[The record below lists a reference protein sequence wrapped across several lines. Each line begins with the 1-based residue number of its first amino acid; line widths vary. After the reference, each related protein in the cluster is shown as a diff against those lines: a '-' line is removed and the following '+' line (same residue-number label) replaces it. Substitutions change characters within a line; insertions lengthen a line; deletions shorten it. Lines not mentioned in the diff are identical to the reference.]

1 MDAARDARARVVIVG
16 GGFGG
21 LHAARALAHAPVRVT
36 LVDRRN
42 FHLFQ
47 PLLYQ
52 VATGG
57 LSPAN
62 IAAPLRGV
70 LRKQHNVEVLLAEAV
85 GLEAERRVLR
95 LSDGELG
102 YDALV
107 VATGST
113 HHYFGQDRWEP
124 LAPGLKTLE
133 DATEIRRRMLLA
145 FETAEREAD
154 LQHAHRR
161 LTFVVVGAGPTGV
174 ELAGAIA
181 EIARDTLRGN
191 FRHIDPAGARI
202 VLIDA
207 VDRALPTYPE
217 ELSRKAAHAL
227 GELGVTVLTG
237 ARVKVIEPGAIAYER
252 GGQLECLPA
261 ENVFWAAGVR
271 ASRLGA
277 LVARAAGAELDRQ
290 GRVRVNPDLS
300 VGARREV
307 FVVGDLATLEQ
318 DGRPLPGVAPVAM
331 QQGRYVGRLLAG
343 RLAGRA
349 APPPFR
355 YVDRGSMAVIGR
367 TRAVAVVGKL
377 RFDGLAAWL
386 TWLFV
391 HLMYLV
397 GFGSRLLVFV
407 QWAWSYFTYNRS
419 ARLITGPTPLPLV
432 RPDATGYVPARA
444 APEARA
450 AANPPAAPPGGD

>member
-1 MDAARDARARVVIVG
+1 MDAPARVVIVG

-21 LHAARALAHAPVRVT
+21 LHAARALARSPVQVT

-70 LRKQHNVEVLLAEAV
+70 LRRQRNAEVLLAEAV
-85 GLEAERRVLR
+85 GIDAERRRLL
-95 LSDGELG
+95 LSDGELP

-107 VATGST
+107 LATGST
-113 HHYFGQDRWEP
+113 HHYFGNDRWGP

-145 FETAEREAD
+145 FETAEREPD
-154 LQHAHRR
+154 LEHARRR

-191 FRHIDPAGARI
+191 FRRIDPASAQI

-207 VDRALPTYPE
+207 VERALPTYPPD
-217 ELSRKAAHAL
+217 LSQKAARAL
-227 GELGVTVLTG
+227 RDLGVQVLTG
-237 ARVKVIEPGAIAYER
+237 AMVKVIEPGAIAFER
-252 GGQLECLPA
+252 DGKLECLPA
-261 ENVFWAAGVR
+261 ENVFWAAGVK
-271 ASRLGA
+271 ASPLGA
-277 LVARAAGAELDRQ
+277 LVARAAGAEQDRQ
-290 GRVRVNPDLS
+290 GRVIVNPDLT
-300 VGARREV
+300 VGEHPEI
-307 FVVGDLATLEQ
+307 FVVGDLAHAEQ
-318 DGRPLPGVAPVAM
+318 DGRQLPGVAPVAM
-331 QQGRYVGRLLAG
+331 QQGRYVGGAIAD
-343 RLAGRA
+343 RLAGR
-349 APPPFR
+349 PPQGPFR

-367 TRAVAVVGKL
+367 TRAVADMNGV
-377 RFDGLAAWL
+377 RFGGFLAWL
-386 TWLFV
+386 AWLFV

-407 QWAWSYFTYNRS
+407 QWAWNYFTYNRS
-419 ARLITGPTPLPLV
+419 ARLITGPNPLPLV
-432 RPDATGYVPARA
+432 QPEAKDYVPARTSR
-444 APEARA
+444 PPQEK
-450 AANPPAAPPGGD
+450 PAATH

>member
-1 MDAARDARARVVIVG
+1 MDTRPRVVIVG

-21 LHAARALAHAPVRVT
+21 LHAAQALARAPVQVT

-70 LRKQHNVEVLLAEAV
+70 LRHQRNAEVLLAEAV
-85 GLEAERRVLR
+85 GLDAERRTLL
-95 LSDGELG
+95 LSDGELA
-102 YDALV
+102 YDTLV

-113 HHYFGQDRWEP
+113 HHYFGNDRWGP

-154 LQHAHRR
+154 AGHARRR

-181 EIARDTLRGN
+181 ENARDTLRDN
-191 FRHIDPAGARI
+191 FRRIDPASAQI
-202 VLIDA
+202 VLIDG
-207 VDRALPTYPE
+207 VDRALPTYAPD
-217 ELSRKAAHAL
+217 LSAKATRSL
-227 GELGVTVLTG
+227 RELGVQVLTG
-237 ARVKVIEPGAIAYER
+237 AVVKMVEPGAIAYER
-252 GGQLECLPA
+252 DGKLECLPA
-261 ENVFWAAGVR
+261 ENVFWAAGVK
-271 ASRLGA
+271 ASPLGA
-277 LVARAAGAELDRQ
+277 HLARATGAPLDKQ
-290 GRVRVNPDLS
+290 GRLVVNPDLTA
-300 VGARREV
+300 GTHPEI
-307 FVVGDLATLEQ
+307 FVVGDLAHVEQ
-318 DGRPLPGVAPVAM
+318 DGKPLPGVAPVAM
-331 QQGRYVGRLLAG
+331 QQGRYVGKVLAK
-343 RLAGRA
+343 RLAGKS
-349 APPPFR
+349 APEPFR
-355 YVDRGSMAVIGR
+355 YRDRGSMAVIGR
-367 TRAVAVVGKL
+367 TRAVADLSVV
-377 RFDGLAAWL
+377 RFGGFLAWL

-407 QWAWSYFTYNRS
+407 QWAWNYFSYNRS
-419 ARLITGPTPLPLV
+419 ARLITGPDPLPLV
-432 RPDATGYVPARA
+432 QPQAKEYVPARKSRTSR
-444 APEARA
+444 EK
-450 AANPPAAPPGGD
+450 PAATH

>member
-1 MDAARDARARVVIVG
+1 MNAPARVVIVG

-21 LHAARALAHAPVRVT
+21 LHAAQALAREPVQVT

-70 LRKQHNVEVLLAEAV
+70 LRRQRNAEVLLAEAV
-85 GLEAERRVLR
+85 GLDVERRLLL
-95 LSDGELG
+95 LSDGELT

-107 VATGST
+107 LATGST
-113 HHYFGQDRWEP
+113 HHYFGNARWGA

-145 FETAEREAD
+145 FETAEREPD
-154 LQHAHRR
+154 PEHARRR
-161 LTFVVVGAGPTGV
+161 LGFVVVGAGPTGV

-191 FRHIDPAGARI
+191 FRRIDPAGARI
-202 VLIDA
+202 VLLDA
-207 VDRALPTYPE
+207 VDRALPGYPPA
-217 ELSRKAAHAL
+217 LSEKATRAL
-227 GELGVTVLTG
+227 RDLGVQVVTG
-237 ARVKVIEPGAIAYER
+237 ATVKAIEPGSIAFER
-252 GGQLECLPA
+252 GGKLECWPA
-261 ENVFWAAGVR
+261 ENVFWAAGVK
-271 ASRLGA
+271 ASPLGA
-277 LVARAAGAELDRQ
+277 LVARAAGAQQDRQ
-290 GRVRVNPDLS
+290 GRVIVNPDLT
-300 VGARREV
+300 VGGHPEI
-307 FVVGDLATLEQ
+307 FVVGDLAHAEQ
-318 DGRPLPGVAPVAM
+318 GGRLLPGVAPVAM
-331 QQGRYVGRLLAG
+331 QEGRYVARVLGH
-343 RLAGRA
+343 RLAGR
-349 APPPFR
+349 PPPKPFR
-355 YVDRGSMAVIGR
+355 YLDRGSMAVIGR
-367 TRAVAVVGKL
+367 TRAVADLGPL
-377 RFDGLAAWL
+377 RYGGFLAWL

-407 QWAWSYFTYNRS
+407 QWAWNYFTFNRS
-419 ARLITGPTPLPLV
+419 ARLITGADPLPLV
-432 RPDATGYVPARA
+432 RPEVKDFVPARA
-444 APEARA
+444 PQAAREE
-450 AANPPAAPPGGD
+450 PAATH